1 MQRYIALLKIV
12 ESGSFTAAAKLLGYT
27 QPALSQMIA
36 SLESELRVKLLNR
49 SRYGIR
55 LTPDGERLLPGIQSA
70 VSQYEAMRQTAD
82 EIRGLDS
89 GLVRIGTVS
98 SVSCHW
104 LPGVIRRFWSEHPN
118 IEIALHQGDY
128 TSIQDW
134 VRTGTV
140 DFGFVNP
147 KAVHGLEVADIVRS
161 GEFRAILPA
170 EHALA
175 RRKSLTLEE
184 LAHEPFILLE
194 EGAYSEPLEAF
205 RAEGLDPEIRLR
217 AHDDYSILSMVEQG
231 LGISMLTEL
240 VLNKTSYNVA
250 AVPIEP
256 PIIRTM
262 SIVVKDKKSLS
273 LASRRFIKCLLDSR
287 SELP

>member
-12 ESGSFTAAAKLLGYT
+12 EAGSFTAAAKLLGYT

-36 SLESELRVKLLNR
+36 SLESELSVKLLNR
-49 SRYGIR
+49 SRYGIK
-55 LTPDGERLLPGIQSA
+55 LTPEGERLLPGIQST
-70 VSQYEAMRQTAD
+70 VMQYKAMRQTAD

-134 VRTGTV
+134 VRTDTV

-161 GEFRAILPA
+161 GEFRAILPPG
-170 EHALA
+170 HPLA
-175 RRKSLTLEE
+175 QRRFLTLTE
-184 LAHEPFILLE
+184 LEAQPLILLE

-205 RAEGLDPEIRLR
+205 RAEGLEPEIRLR

-231 LGISMLTEL
+231 LGISILTEL

-262 SIVVKDKKSLS
+262 SIVVKDKRSLS